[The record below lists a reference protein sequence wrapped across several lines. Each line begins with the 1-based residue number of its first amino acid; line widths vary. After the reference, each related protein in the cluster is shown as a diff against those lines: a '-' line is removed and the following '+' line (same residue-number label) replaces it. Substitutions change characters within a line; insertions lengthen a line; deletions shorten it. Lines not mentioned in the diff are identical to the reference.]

1 MKELLATFQPTYE
14 FFEQVERIY
23 CAQLDEYSD
32 VLYYTPEILRE
43 IYPEMIVFLSQLA
56 ESQSIK
62 KEVRDKEKEKDKKK
76 ASKKKKNDKDKSDK
90 KLLEEAAKSDYIFDN
105 NALFETIMKRKELNS
120 LFGDA
125 ASLPTF
131 TPLLKIIAKISD
143 QFNRLERIANE
154 WFPTIKIFHC
164 QKIEQ
169 FDEWVSKVTSY
180 CELWN
185 VFLVQKKFKF

>member
-1 MKELLATFQPTYE
+1 M
-14 FFEQVERIY
+14 
-23 CAQLDEYSD
+23 
-32 VLYYTPEILRE
+32 LYYTPEMLKE
-43 IYPEMIVFLSQLA
+43 TYPEMVVFLSQLA
-56 ESQSIK
+56 ESQSVK
-62 KEVRDKEKEKDKKK
+62 KEVKDKEKDKEKK
-76 ASKKKKNDKDKSDK
+76 KIPKKKKNDKEKSDK
-90 KLLEEAAKSDYIFDN
+90 KLIEETAKSDCIFDN

-143 QFNRLERIANE
+143 QFNRLERITNE

-169 FDEWVSKVTSY
+169 FDEWVSKVISY